1 MNIHCKMERI
11 ANISSLY
18 RGQRPHKFEEKM
30 LTFQA
35 LAWDNEDQNI
45 NGDDDEDSDEDYE
58 YNGSDNENNTVNH
71 VKKKYKDKR
80 LTIRTYGLTQNGIS
94 VCLEILGFE
103 PYFLLKLPPLW
114 DKSKIK
120 ILENRILGL
129 VTYQKKNLSFQV
141 VKMKKLYFFDNNKDH
156 TFLKIS
162 FKTDS
167 ARWDTIK
174 ALIPPEKENIS
185 PAVIKIQ
192 KTIQINIE
200 GGRYNLDV
208 YESTMDTIIR
218 FIHLSGVKPSGIIG
232 VDSSK
237 LQETK
242 TCSTC
247 QIVKSV
253 NWKDVQPINEDWVA
267 PFRISSFDI
276 ECTSGDGKFPQAD
289 RIEDKIIQIGTT
301 TRIFGEK
308 YCRVRHIVTLKK
320 SNDISDIKHKKEPN
334 ELVIIESVDTEK
346 ELLILWAKYIC
357 SIDPDIM
364 IGYNIFTFDWK
375 YIYDRANLLKC
386 VPKLSILGRISKKEC
401 KIKSKNLSSSAMGFN
416 SLNYPLI
423 DGRIQI
429 DLLPVIRSSHS
440 LSSYKLDN
448 VAKNLLGTRKNDLP
462 PDQIFAKFNTGSPED
477 IKIIAE
483 YCIQDCILVNDLLD
497 KLDILINSI
506 GMSNVCLVPINLL
519 FTRGQGIKVYSKI
532 TQKCLERNTAFPT
545 LVKLEHKKNG
555 KDIGYEGAIVLD
567 PIPGFYDKPIVVLDY
582 GSLYPSSMIE
592 YDISYETYNQ
602 PNDNED
608 KSQEDLKGEGELPG
622 YRNNSIEFDIYEG
635 EKQTKKKVGVK
646 KCTYTEN
653 LKRKGI
659 IPSLLDDLLS
669 ARKAAKK
676 QMDNAID
683 PFQKAVY
690 NGKQLAL
697 KVTANSVYGYT
708 GAKFSDL
715 RFMDLAASTTAVG
728 RLRIY
733 TAKDLTEKNYPGS
746 VIVYGDSVA
755 PDTPL
760 ILRRENGNV
769 TIKSIDQIVSNWDKS
784 PIDDTG
790 KQHSSPD
797 EKFKVWT
804 ESGWTKVQNVMK
816 HKINK
821 KMYRVLTHTGLVDV
835 TEDHS
840 LLNKDGKE
848 VTPTDVEVGTELLH
862 SFPTEFLE
870 NKMIDKD
877 LAFVYGFFF
886 AEGSAGIYY
895 SKWGIKYNWGVVNQ
909 IIESLEKCQN
919 ILKEKGITTKI
930 LDCMASSA
938 VYKLVPVGK
947 IKPMA
952 LEYREL
958 FYCSNRYKKV
968 PDIILNESP
977 EIIQSFLEG
986 YASGAKPLKPAPYG
1000 AYYVGDGDKN
1010 SIMKCD
1016 KNGGNSPILI
1026 SKSCFATFGD
1036 CKGQIGAM
1044 GLFYIMKRVGYS
1056 VSINTSIDKPN
1067 IFRITGTKAKQK
1079 KSSIKIKKLFALPDD
1094 RCGEVYDL
1102 TTENHHFHAGVG
1114 QLIVHNTDSIFID
1127 SSKCQ
1132 EIIGKTGKEALKAS
1146 IALGQQI
1153 SKYITSQL
1161 REPQSLAYEKT
1172 FSPFMIISKKR
1183 YAGNKYEFDFEK
1195 YKFTSMGL
1203 VTKRRDNAPILKKIY
1218 KGVLDLMFGED
1229 ETSVAVQKAV
1239 KLYQESATDLL
1250 KGNVNIEDLIVTKTL
1265 KTGYK
1270 NPTAITHKVLA
1281 ERITERDPGNAPAI
1295 NERIPFVFIDPKEL
1309 KCTICQKKV
1318 NVDLCKC
1325 KQCMKLYCYDHL
1337 KQHKSECVPR
1347 CRMCWTIDKVSI
1359 CGVCKGSYC
1368 NKHKMIHKCS
1378 NIGEKA
1384 LQGDFAETPTYI
1396 QENNILIDYRYY
1408 LDHQIRKPVSQIFE
1422 LIKETRNT
1430 DPLKKILIKDNNRIN
1445 KVRNITDFFK

>member
-1 MNIHCKMERI
+1 MERI

-18 RGQRPHKFEEKM
+18 RGQHPYKFEENF

-45 NGDDDEDSDEDYE
+45 NGDTNDDDEDNDEDYKISF
-58 YNGSDNENNTVNH
+58 GSDDENTENP

-80 LTIRTYGLTQNGIS
+80 LVIRTYGLTKTGIS
-94 VCLEILGFE
+94 VCLEIIGFE
-103 PYFLLKLPPLW
+103 PYFLLKLPPSW
-114 DKSKIK
+114 CKNKIK
-120 ILENRILGL
+120 LLENRILGL
-129 VTYQKKNLSFQV
+129 VSYQKKNLSFQV
-141 VKMKKLYFFDNNKDH
+141 IKMKKLYYFDNYKDH

-174 ALIPPEKENIS
+174 ALIPSEKENIS

-192 KTIQINIE
+192 KTVQLNID
-200 GGRYNLDV
+200 GIRYNLDV
-208 YESTMDTIIR
+208 YETTMDTIIR

-237 LQETK
+237 LKETRTK
-242 TCSTC
+242 STC
-247 QIVKSV
+247 QIIKSV
-253 NWKDVQPINEDWVA
+253 NWKDVKSINEDWVA

-276 ECTSGDGKFPQAD
+276 ECTSKDGKFPQSE

-308 YCRVRHIVTLKK
+308 YCRVRHIVTLKQ
-320 SNDISDIKHKKEPN
+320 SNNISDIKHKKEIN
-334 ELVIIESVDTEK
+334 ELVIVESVNTEQ
-346 ELLILWAKYIC
+346 ELLILWAKHIC
-357 SIDPDIM
+357 AIDPDIM
-364 IGYNIFTFDWK
+364 IGYNIFSFDWK

-386 VPKLSILGRISKKEC
+386 VNKISILGRILKKEC
-401 KIKSKNLSSSAMGFN
+401 KLKNKSLSSSAMGHN
-416 SLNYPLI
+416 SLYYPLI

-429 DLLPVIRSSHS
+429 DLLPVIRSGHS

-497 KLDILINSI
+497 KLDIFINSI

-555 KDIGYEGAIVLD
+555 KDVGYEGAIVLE

-592 YDISYETYNQ
+592 YDISYETSK
-602 PNDNED
+602 NEVD
-608 KSQEDLKGEGELPG
+608 KTEDLKVDDLPG

-635 EKQTKKKVGVK
+635 EKQNKKKVGVK
-646 KCTYTEN
+646 KCTYVEN

-676 QMDNAID
+676 LMDNAKD

-746 VIVYGDSVA
+746 VVIYGD
-755 PDTPL
+755 
-760 ILRRENGNV
+760 
-769 TIKSIDQIVSNWDKS
+769 
-784 PIDDTG
+784 
-790 KQHSSPD
+790 
-797 EKFKVWT
+797 
-804 ESGWTKVQNVMK
+804 
-816 HKINK
+816 
-821 KMYRVLTHTGLVDV
+821 
-835 TEDHS
+835 
-840 LLNKDGKE
+840 
-848 VTPTDVEVGTELLH
+848 
-862 SFPTEFLE
+862 
-870 NKMIDKD
+870 
-877 LAFVYGFFF
+877 
-886 AEGSAGIYY
+886 
-895 SKWGIKYNWGVVNQ
+895 
-909 IIESLEKCQN
+909 
-919 ILKEKGITTKI
+919 
-930 LDCMASSA
+930 
-938 VYKLVPVGK
+938 
-947 IKPMA
+947 
-952 LEYREL
+952 
-958 FYCSNRYKKV
+958 
-968 PDIILNESP
+968 
-977 EIIQSFLEG
+977 
-986 YASGAKPLKPAPYG
+986 
-1000 AYYVGDGDKN
+1000 
-1010 SIMKCD
+1010 
-1016 KNGGNSPILI
+1016 
-1026 SKSCFATFGD
+1026 
-1036 CKGQIGAM
+1036 
-1044 GLFYIMKRVGYS
+1044 
-1056 VSINTSIDKPN
+1056 
-1067 IFRITGTKAKQK
+1067 
-1079 KSSIKIKKLFALPDD
+1079 
-1094 RCGEVYDL
+1094 
-1102 TTENHHFHAGVG
+1102 
-1114 QLIVHNTDSIFID
+1114 TDSIFID
-1127 SSKCQ
+1127 VSNCQ
-1132 EIIGKTGKEALKAS
+1132 EVKEKTGKESLKAS
-1146 IALGQQI
+1146 IELGQQI

-1161 REPQSLAYEKT
+1161 REPQVLAYEKT

-1183 YAGNKYEFDFEK
+1183 YAGNKFEFDFQK

-1203 VTKRRDNAPILKKIY
+1203 VTKRRDNAPILKNIY
-1218 KGVLDLMFGED
+1218 KGLLDIMFGED
-1229 ETSVAVQKAV
+1229 ETSIAIKKAI
-1239 KLYQESATDLL
+1239 KLYQESVTDLL

-1281 ERITERDPGNAPAI
+1281 ERITERDPGNAPSM
-1295 NERIPFVFIDPKEL
+1295 NERIPFIFIDPKEL
-1309 KCTICQKKV
+1309 KCNICQKKV
-1318 NVDLCKC
+1318 NVDSCKC
-1325 KQCMKLYCYDHL
+1325 KQCMKLYCYTHL
-1337 KQHKSECVPR
+1337 KQHKTDCIFK
-1347 CRMCWTIDKVSI
+1347 CRMCWTIDKVNI
-1359 CGVCKGSYC
+1359 CNCCNGCYC
-1368 NKHKMIHKCS
+1368 NKHKMGHKCS
-1378 NIGEKA
+1378 NISEKA

-1396 QENNILIDYRYY
+1396 QENNLLIDYRYY

-1422 LIKETRNT
+1422 LIKETKNV
-1430 DPLKKILIKDNNRIN
+1430 DPLKQILIKDNNRIN
-1445 KVRNITDFFK
+1445 KVKNITDFFK